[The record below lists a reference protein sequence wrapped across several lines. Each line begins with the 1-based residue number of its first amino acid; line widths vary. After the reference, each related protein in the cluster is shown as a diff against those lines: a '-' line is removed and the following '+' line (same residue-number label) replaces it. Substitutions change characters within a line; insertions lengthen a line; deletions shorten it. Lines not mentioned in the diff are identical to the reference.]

1 MRKDPILAS
10 LLNLLLVGTGHMYV
24 GQLGKGIL
32 LLVLGIV
39 FWMVSFGI
47 ANIPLVLWAMYDVYG
62 TAKNLNRPAGPAGIN
77 SDRKVERKGNHDQS
91 R

>member
-32 LLVLGIV
+32 ILAMGIV

-47 ANIPLVLWAMYDVYG
+47 LNVPLVLWAMYDVYVV
-62 TAKNLNRPAGPAGIN
+62 AK
-77 SDRKVERKGNHDQS
+77 RKNKPVRSAK
-91 R
+91 

>member
-32 LLVLGIV
+32 ILALGIV

-47 ANIPLVLWAMYDVYG
+47 ANIPLVLWAIYDVYG
-62 TAKNLNRPAGPAGIN
+62 ATKRI
-77 SDRKVERKGNHDQS
+77 K
-91 R
+91 

>member
-10 LLNLLLVGTGHMYV
+10 LLNLLLVGTGHMYI

-32 LLVLGIV
+32 VLAMGIV

-47 ANIPLVLWAMYDVYG
+47 LNVPLVLWAMYDAYG
-62 TAKNLNRPAGPAGIN
+62 AAKRI
-77 SDRKVERKGNHDQS
+77 K
-91 R
+91 

>member
-32 LLVLGIV
+32 ILALGIV
-39 FWMVSFGI
+39 LLTVSLGI
-47 ANIPLVLWAMYDVYG
+47 LNVPLIVWAMYDAYSV
-62 TAKNLNRPAGPAGIN
+62 AKKM
-77 SDRKVERKGNHDQS
+77 DKKVRTIK
-91 R
+91 

>member
-32 LLVLGIV
+32 ILVLGIL

-47 ANIPLVLWAMYDVYG
+47 LNIPLVLWAMYDVYG
-62 TAKNLNRPAGPAGIN
+62 AAKNSNRPAKLAGIN
-77 SDRKVERKGNHDQS
+77 SDRKVERKE
-91 R
+91 

>member
-1 MRKDPILAS
+1 MQKDPILAS

-32 LLVLGIV
+32 ILALGIA

-47 ANIPLVLWAMYDVYG
+47 LNIPLVLWAMYDVYG
-62 TAKNLNRPAGPAGIN
+62 TAKKLNQPASPA
-77 SDRKVERKGNHDQS
+77 K
-91 R
+91 

>member
-32 LLVLGIV
+32 ILAMGIV

-47 ANIPLVLWAMYDVYG
+47 LNVPLVLWAMYDVYG
-62 TAKNLNRPAGPAGIN
+62 AAKKLNKPARSA
-77 SDRKVERKGNHDQS
+77 K
-91 R
+91 

>member
-1 MRKDPILAS
+1 MKGVDMHKDPILAS

-32 LLVLGIV
+32 ILALGIV
-39 FWMVSFGI
+39 FWTVSLGI

-62 TAKNLNRPAGPAGIN
+62 TAKKLNQPDKPA
-77 SDRKVERKGNHDQS
+77 R
-91 R
+91 

>member
-10 LLNLLLVGTGHMYV
+10 LLNLLLVGTGHMYI

-32 LLVLGIV
+32 ILAMGIV

-47 ANIPLVLWAMYDVYG
+47 LNIPLVLWAMYDAYNAAKKLNG
-62 TAKNLNRPAGPAGIN
+62 SEKTAK
-77 SDRKVERKGNHDQS
+77 
-91 R
+91 